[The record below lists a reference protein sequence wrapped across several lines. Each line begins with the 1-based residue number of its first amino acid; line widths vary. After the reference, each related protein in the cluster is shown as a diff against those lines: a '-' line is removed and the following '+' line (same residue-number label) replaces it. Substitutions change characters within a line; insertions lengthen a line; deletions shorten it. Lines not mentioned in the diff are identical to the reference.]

1 MVLGESLHITSEYLT
16 HKAKI
21 VLAVSKVEALKV
33 ENYKLKK
40 DLISAIDETN
50 TIKKKVKVLRD
61 DLRAERQLT
70 PGEIRATPS
79 CEGEG
84 KDCCC
89 QGRGGFLAN

>member
-1 MVLGESLHITSEYLT
+1 M
-16 HKAKI
+16 
-21 VLAVSKVEALKV
+21 EALKV

-70 PGEIRATPS
+70 PGEIRATPG
-79 CEGEG
+79 C
-84 KDCCC
+84 
-89 QGRGGFLAN
+89 